1 MSHFSH
7 ISSYILYISSILYT
21 INYRAFLSSFWMAVG
36 SVKAEPGAGCKGGSF
51 GADLPWESLEA
62 RSVRRYEWLPLAK
75 LEQLDEIVTPCAK
88 GPAAKACM
96 ESVLA
101 PDFKQN
107 SPRMPF
113 AGDAGHRSSGASL
126 RSRLDIRFSH
136 YDQIPIPN

>member
-1 MSHFSH
+1 MSHLSH
-7 ISSYILYISSILYT
+7 ISSISSYILYISSIVH
-21 INYRAFLSSFWMAVG
+21 NYRSFLSSFWMAVG
-36 SVKAEPGAGCKGGSF
+36 VKAEPGAGCKGHR
-51 GADLPWESLEA
+51 ALVQTCVPWE
-62 RSVRRYEWLPLAK
+62 VRRYEWLPLAK

-88 GPAAKACM
+88 GSAAKACM

-126 RSRLDIRFSH
+126 RSRLDIS
-136 YDQIPIPN
+136 YQVLTLWSNPNPQLI